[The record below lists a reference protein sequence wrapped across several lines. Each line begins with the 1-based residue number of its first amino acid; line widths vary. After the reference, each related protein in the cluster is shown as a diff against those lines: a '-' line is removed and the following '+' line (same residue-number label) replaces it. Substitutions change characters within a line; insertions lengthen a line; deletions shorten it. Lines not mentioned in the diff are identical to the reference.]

1 MSMEQNQLTRDLYAA
16 GYTRE
21 DHPSFVYWSDWQNFG
36 YLFEALL
43 KFTWETP
50 CDLLV
55 DGKSDLGRGL
65 ACSDASF
72 QGIDYCPENDN
83 PLLRCPYER
92 KDCPHSI
99 SGFPVPL
106 CPCHTTGKRYS
117 YEQSAERVESER
129 SERQHRQYMEITGG
143 AYCACVVGGNGYDG
157 GHVEVQYDVEQCI
170 RCRCQNPVCVI
181 RKQKRDLSRAN
192 IFYDVRRTWI
202 TRIGFLEEKKVQV
215 TKGER
220 VFPHP
225 VARTDAEIWLET
237 KKAHFNPL
245 WSSSVIDSPHLT
257 PEDRRQTFFSKMH
270 RRYGEYDYFEFHYDV
285 ENIRIAKSEQRDL
298 LQDLRDVADGLEV
311 VHAVDLKKEQAAKK
325 RESRQRRRE
334 QKERRLNKRR
344 SPAPPKEEQLT
355 LLTEEDRFSGRLA
368 LCYQRRPHPGGT
380 AADHCGVSYAVL
392 TCFLYISRGGCRFS
406 ASSPHLQKGCDFEH
420 EIRILPE
427 KADGAGAQRAE

>member
-1 MSMEQNQLTRDLYAA
+1 M
-16 GYTRE
+16 
-21 DHPSFVYWSDWQNFG
+21 
-36 YLFEALL
+36 
-43 KFTWETP
+43 
-50 CDLLV
+50 V

-65 ACSDASF
+65 ACCDASF

-220 VFPHP
+220 VFRSSDLPNGRGDLAGNEKGALQP
-225 VARTDAEIWLET
+225 ALEQ
-237 KKAHFNPL
+237 FC
-245 WSSSVIDSPHLT
+245 
-257 PEDRRQTFFSKMH
+257 DR
-270 RRYGEYDYFEFHYDV
+270 
-285 ENIRIAKSEQRDL
+285 L
-298 LQDLRDVADGLEV
+298 
-311 VHAVDLKKEQAAKK
+311 
-325 RESRQRRRE
+325 
-334 QKERRLNKRR
+334 
-344 SPAPPKEEQLT
+344 PAPDTRGSATDIFQQNAPPV
-355 LLTEEDRFSGRLA
+355 R
-368 LCYQRRPHPGGT
+368 
-380 AADHCGVSYAVL
+380 GV
-392 TCFLYISRGGCRFS
+392 
-406 ASSPHLQKGCDFEH
+406 
-420 EIRILPE
+420 
-427 KADGAGAQRAE
+427 

>member
-1 MSMEQNQLTRDLYAA
+1 
-16 GYTRE
+16 
-21 DHPSFVYWSDWQNFG
+21 
-36 YLFEALL
+36 
-43 KFTWETP
+43 
-50 CDLLV
+50 
-55 DGKSDLGRGL
+55 
-65 ACSDASF
+65 
-72 QGIDYCPENDN
+72 
-83 PLLRCPYER
+83 
-92 KDCPHSI
+92 
-99 SGFPVPL
+99 
-106 CPCHTTGKRYS
+106 
-117 YEQSAERVESER
+117 
-129 SERQHRQYMEITGG
+129 MEITGG
-143 AYCACVVGGNGYDG
+143 VYCACVVGCNGYDG

-181 RKQKRDLSRAN
+181 RKQNRDLSRAN

-225 VARTDAEIWLET
+225 VARTDAEIWLEM
-237 KKAHFNPL
+237 KAAHFNPL

-334 QKERRLNKRR
+334 QKERRLNKQR

-355 LLTEEDRFSGRLA
+355 LLTEEEHFSNGD
-368 LCYQRRPHPGGT
+368 QTG
-380 AADHCGVSYAVL
+380 
-392 TCFLYISRGGCRFS
+392 
-406 ASSPHLQKGCDFEH
+406 
-420 EIRILPE
+420 
-427 KADGAGAQRAE
+427 

>member
-1 MSMEQNQLTRDLYAA
+1 MAKVISA
-16 GYTRE
+16 
-21 DHPSFVYWSDWQNFG
+21 
-36 YLFEALL
+36 
-43 KFTWETP
+43 
-50 CDLLV
+50 
-55 DGKSDLGRGL
+55 RGL
-65 ACSDASF
+65 ACGDASF

-117 YEQSAERVESER
+117 FEQSAEKVETER

-143 AYCACVVGGNGYDG
+143 VYCACVVGCNGYEG
-157 GHVEVQYDVEQCI
+157 GRVDVKYDVEQCI

-181 RKQKRDLSRAN
+181 RKQERDLSRAN

-225 VARTDAEIWLET
+225 VARTDAEIWLEM

-257 PEDRRQTFFSKMH
+257 PEDRRQTIFQQ
-270 RRYGEYDYFEFHYDV
+270 
-285 ENIRIAKSEQRDL
+285 N
-298 LQDLRDVADGLEV
+298 
-311 VHAVDLKKEQAAKK
+311 
-325 RESRQRRRE
+325 
-334 QKERRLNKRR
+334 
-344 SPAPPKEEQLT
+344 APPV
-355 LLTEEDRFSGRLA
+355 R
-368 LCYQRRPHPGGT
+368 
-380 AADHCGVSYAVL
+380 GV
-392 TCFLYISRGGCRFS
+392 
-406 ASSPHLQKGCDFEH
+406 
-420 EIRILPE
+420 
-427 KADGAGAQRAE
+427 